1 MSPSANS
8 KLDLSSIDIER
19 IVREVLAS
27 VLPAMPAPSANLS
40 ANPSA
45 NPSAASS
52 APTSPPAIVKSNAA
66 EPRPQSIDAMHLNA
80 PVLSL
85 DSLRSVPSGTKQIT
99 VSSTALV
106 TPAAKD
112 WLKEKGIGWTRMVP
126 TVSSLGTGK
135 SPVAS
140 NPSGLSTSVAS
151 SENLQKNTME
161 TESKRVLV
169 TGSVLWLRTLEK
181 QLCPKSS
188 QIDQV
193 QFDDAASLRAVAQAI
208 RNGAPAAIAVVK
220 APHATLW
227 QAARDEALRP
237 SIVSQWSDLTEV
249 LQEVPTNL
257 LILPASRWN
266 TAGTANIARKFIDH
280 IRAHR

>member
-27 VLPAMPAPSANLS
+27 VMPAMPAPS

-52 APTSPPAIVKSNAA
+52 ATTSPVAMVKSYAV
-66 EPRPQSIDAMHLNA
+66 ETIPQSIDAMHLSA

-112 WLKEKGIGWTRMVP
+112 WLKEKGIGWTRIIP
-126 TVSSLGTGK
+126 TASSPDTGR
-135 SPVAS
+135 SSALS
-140 NPSGLSTSVAS
+140 NPSGPSTSVAS
-151 SENLQKNTME
+151 SEFLQENSME
-161 TESKRVLV
+161 TPPKRVLV

-193 QFDDAASLRAVAQAI
+193 QLDDASSLRAVAQAI
-208 RNGAPAAIAVVK
+208 RNGTPAAIAVVK

-257 LILPASRWN
+257 LILSASRWN

-280 IRAHR
+280 LRANR

>member
-8 KLDLSSIDIER
+8 KLELSSIDIER

-27 VLPAMPAPSANLS
+27 VMPAIPAPSAS
-40 ANPSA
+40 PSA

-52 APTSPPAIVKSNAA
+52 ATTSPVAMVKSYAA
-66 EPRPQSIDAMHLNA
+66 ETIPQSIDAMHLNV

-112 WLKEKGIGWTRMVP
+112 WLREKGIGWTRIIP
-126 TVSSLGTGK
+126 TASSPDTGR
-135 SPVAS
+135 SSALS
-140 NPSGLSTSVAS
+140 NPSGPSTSVAS
-151 SENLQKNTME
+151 SEFLQENSME
-161 TESKRVLV
+161 TPPKRVLV

-193 QFDDAASLRAVAQAI
+193 QLDDASSLRAVAQAI
-208 RNGAPAAIAVVK
+208 RNGTPAAIAVVK

-257 LILPASRWN
+257 LILSASRWN

-280 IRAHR
+280 LRANR

>member
-27 VLPAMPAPSANLS
+27 VLPAMPAPSAN
-40 ANPSA
+40 PSA

-66 EPRPQSIDAMHLNA
+66 ETRPQSIDSMHLNA

-126 TVSSLGTGK
+126 TASSPGTGK

-266 TAGTANIARKFIDH
+266 VAGTANIARKFIDH
-280 IRAHR
+280 IRANR

>member
-27 VLPAMPAPSANLS
+27 VLPAMPAPS

-126 TVSSLGTGK
+126 TASSPGTGK
-135 SPVAS
+135 SPAAS
-140 NPSGLSTSVAS
+140 NPSGLSTSIAS

-266 TAGTANIARKFIDH
+266 VAGTANIARKFIDH
-280 IRAHR
+280 IRANR

>member
-1 MSPSANS
+1 
-8 KLDLSSIDIER
+8 
-19 IVREVLAS
+19 
-27 VLPAMPAPSANLS
+27 
-40 ANPSA
+40 
-45 NPSAASS
+45 
-52 APTSPPAIVKSNAA
+52 
-66 EPRPQSIDAMHLNA
+66 MHLNA

-126 TVSSLGTGK
+126 TASSLGTGK

-151 SENLQKNTME
+151 SEILQKNTME
-161 TESKRVLV
+161 TETKRVLV

>member
-27 VLPAMPAPSANLS
+27 VLPAMPASGASPSVAS
-40 ANPSA
+40 IATTSRTT
-45 NPSAASS
+45 SAATITTASG
-52 APTSPPAIVKSNAA
+52 KSNAA
-66 EPRPQSIDAMHLNA
+66 EPMPQSIEAMHLNT

-99 VSSTALV
+99 VLSTALV

-112 WLKEKGIGWTRMVP
+112 WLKEKGIGWTRIAP
-126 TVSSLGTGK
+126 TASSPVTGK
-135 SPVAS
+135 SPVPS
-140 NPSGLSTSVAS
+140 NPSGPSPSVAS
-151 SENLQKNTME
+151 SEFLQKNNME

-193 QFDDAASLRAVAQAI
+193 QFDDAASLRAVSQAI

-237 SIVSQWSDLTEV
+237 SIVSQWSDLAEV
-249 LQEVPTNL
+249 LREVPTNL
-257 LILPASRWN
+257 LILSASRWN
-266 TAGTANIARKFIDH
+266 TAGTANIARKFIEH
-280 IRAHR
+280 IRANR

>member
-1 MSPSANS
+1 MSQSANS
-8 KLDLSSIDIER
+8 KLELSSIDIER

-27 VLPAMPAPSANLS
+27 VMPAIPAPSAS
-40 ANPSA
+40 PSA

-52 APTSPPAIVKSNAA
+52 ATTSPVAMVKSYAV
-66 EPRPQSIDAMHLNA
+66 ETIPQSIDAMHLNVS
-80 PVLSL
+80 VLSL

-112 WLKEKGIGWTRMVP
+112 WLREKGIGWTRIIP
-126 TVSSLGTGK
+126 TASSPDTGR
-135 SPVAS
+135 SSALS
-140 NPSGLSTSVAS
+140 NPSGPSTSVAS
-151 SENLQKNTME
+151 SEFLQKNSME
-161 TESKRVLV
+161 TPPKRVLV

-193 QFDDAASLRAVAQAI
+193 QLDDASSLRAVAQAI
-208 RNGAPAAIAVVK
+208 RNGTPAAIAVVK

-257 LILPASRWN
+257 LILSASRWN

-280 IRAHR
+280 LRANR

>member
-27 VLPAMPAPSANLS
+27 VLPAMPAPSAN
-40 ANPSA
+40 PSA

-52 APTSPPAIVKSNAA
+52 APTSPTAIVKSNAA

-126 TVSSLGTGK
+126 TASSPGTGK

-266 TAGTANIARKFIDH
+266 VAGTANIARKFIDH
-280 IRAHR
+280 IRANR

>member
-27 VLPAMPAPSANLS
+27 VLPAMPAPS

-126 TVSSLGTGK
+126 TASSLGTGK

-237 SIVSQWSDLTEV
+237 SIVSTLFFR
-249 LQEVPTNL
+249 
-257 LILPASRWN
+257 ASRS
-266 TAGTANIARKFIDH
+266 
-280 IRAHR
+280 IRRPPG

>member
-27 VLPAMPAPSANLS
+27 VLPAMPASGAS
-40 ANPSA
+40 
-45 NPSAASS
+45 PSAASS
-52 APTSPPAIVKSNAA
+52 ATTSATASGISNAG
-66 EPRPQSIDAMHLNA
+66 ESMPQSIDAMHLNV

-99 VSSTALV
+99 VLSTALV

-112 WLKEKGIGWTRMVP
+112 WLKEKGIGWTRIAP
-126 TVSSLGTGK
+126 TASSPVAGK
-135 SPVAS
+135 SPVPS
-140 NPSGLSTSVAS
+140 NPSGPSPSVAS
-151 SENLQKNTME
+151 SEFLQKNNME
-161 TESKRVLV
+161 TEPQRVLV

-193 QFDDAASLRAVAQAI
+193 QFDDAASLRAVSQAI

-237 SIVSQWSDLTEV
+237 SIVSQWSDLAEV
-249 LQEVPTNL
+249 LREVPTNL
-257 LILPASRWN
+257 LILSASRWN
-266 TAGTANIARKFIDH
+266 TAGTANIVRKFIEH
-280 IRAHR
+280 IRANR

>member
-27 VLPAMPAPSANLS
+27 VLPAMPAAT

-52 APTSPPAIVKSNAA
+52 ARTSPTAIVKSNAA

-126 TVSSLGTGK
+126 TASSLGTGK

-151 SENLQKNTME
+151 SEILQKNTME
-161 TESKRVLV
+161 TETKRVLV

-280 IRAHR
+280 IRANR

>member
-27 VLPAMPAPSANLS
+27 VLPAMPAPSAN
-40 ANPSA
+40 PSA

-52 APTSPPAIVKSNAA
+52 APTSPTAIVKSNAA
-66 EPRPQSIDAMHLNA
+66 QPRPQSIDAMHLNA

-126 TVSSLGTGK
+126 TASSPGTGK

-266 TAGTANIARKFIDH
+266 VAGTANIARKFIDH
-280 IRAHR
+280 IRANR

>member
-27 VLPAMPAPSANLS
+27 VLPAMPAPSAN
-40 ANPSA
+40 PSA

-52 APTSPPAIVKSNAA
+52 APTSPTAIVKSNAA
-66 EPRPQSIDAMHLNA
+66 EPRPQSIDSMHLNA

-126 TVSSLGTGK
+126 TASSPGTGK

-266 TAGTANIARKFIDH
+266 VAGTANIARKFIDH
-280 IRAHR
+280 IRANR

>member
-27 VLPAMPAPSANLS
+27 VLPAMPAPSAN
-40 ANPSA
+40 PSA

-52 APTSPPAIVKSNAA
+52 APTSSTAIVKSNAA
-66 EPRPQSIDAMHLNA
+66 EPRPQSIEAMHLSA

-126 TVSSLGTGK
+126 TASSLGTGK

-140 NPSGLSTSVAS
+140 NPSGLSTSVAL
-151 SENLQKNTME
+151 SEILQKNTME
-161 TESKRVLV
+161 TETKRVLV

-208 RNGAPAAIAVVK
+208 RNGAPATIAVVK

-280 IRAHR
+280 IRANR

>member
-27 VLPAMPAPSANLS
+27 VLPAMPAAT

-52 APTSPPAIVKSNAA
+52 ARTSPTAIVKSNAA

-126 TVSSLGTGK
+126 TASSLGTGK

-151 SENLQKNTME
+151 SEILQKNTME
-161 TESKRVLV
+161 TETKRVLV

>member
-27 VLPAMPAPSANLS
+27 VLPAMPASG
-40 ANPSA
+40 
-45 NPSAASS
+45 
-52 APTSPPAIVKSNAA
+52 TSPSVASIATTSKTTSTTASGKSNAA
-66 EPRPQSIDAMHLNA
+66 EPMPQSIEAMHLNA

-112 WLKEKGIGWTRMVP
+112 WLKEKGIGWTRIAP
-126 TVSSLGTGK
+126 TASSPVTGK
-135 SPVAS
+135 SPAPS
-140 NPSGLSTSVAS
+140 NPSGLNTSVAS
-151 SENLQKNTME
+151 SEILQKNDLE
-161 TESKRVLV
+161 TEPKRVLV

-193 QFDDAASLRAVAQAI
+193 QFDDAASLRAVSQAI

-237 SIVSQWSDLTEV
+237 SIISQWSDLAEV
-249 LQEVPTNL
+249 LREVPTNL
-257 LILPASRWN
+257 LILSASRWN
-266 TAGTANIARKFIDH
+266 TAGTANIARKFIEH
-280 IRAHR
+280 IRANR

>member
-27 VLPAMPAPSANLS
+27 VLPAMPASGAS
-40 ANPSA
+40 
-45 NPSAASS
+45 PSAASS
-52 APTSPPAIVKSNAA
+52 ATTSATASGISNAG
-66 EPRPQSIDAMHLNA
+66 ETMPQSIDAMHLNV

-85 DSLRSVPSGTKQIT
+85 DSLRSVPSGTRQIT
-99 VSSTALV
+99 VLSTALV

-112 WLKEKGIGWTRMVP
+112 WLKEKGIGWTRIVP
-126 TVSSLGTGK
+126 TASSPVTGK
-135 SPVAS
+135 SLATG
-140 NPSGLSTSVAS
+140 NPSGPSPSVAS
-151 SENLQKNTME
+151 SEFLQKNNME
-161 TESKRVLV
+161 TEPKRVLV

-193 QFDDAASLRAVAQAI
+193 QFDDAASLRAVSQAI

-237 SIVSQWSDLTEV
+237 SIVSQWSDLAEV
-249 LQEVPTNL
+249 LREVPTNL
-257 LILPASRWN
+257 LILSASRWN
-266 TAGTANIARKFIDH
+266 TAGTANIARKFIEH
-280 IRAHR
+280 IRANR

>member
-1 MSPSANS
+1 M
-8 KLDLSSIDIER
+8 
-19 IVREVLAS
+19 
-27 VLPAMPAPSANLS
+27 
-40 ANPSA
+40 
-45 NPSAASS
+45 
-52 APTSPPAIVKSNAA
+52 
-66 EPRPQSIDAMHLNA
+66 PQSIEAMHLNT

-99 VSSTALV
+99 VLSTALV

-112 WLKEKGIGWTRMVP
+112 WLKEKGIGWTRIVP
-126 TVSSLGTGK
+126 TASSPVAGK
-135 SPVAS
+135 SPVPS
-140 NPSGLSTSVAS
+140 NPSGPSPSVAS
-151 SENLQKNTME
+151 SEILQKNTME
-161 TESKRVLV
+161 AEPKRVLV

-193 QFDDAASLRAVAQAI
+193 QFDDAASLRAVSQAI

-237 SIVSQWSDLTEV
+237 SIVSQWSDLAEV
-249 LQEVPTNL
+249 LREVPTNL
-257 LILPASRWN
+257 LILSASRWN
-266 TAGTANIARKFIDH
+266 TAGTANIARKFIEH
-280 IRAHR
+280 IRANR

>member
-27 VLPAMPAPSANLS
+27 VLPAMPAPSAN
-40 ANPSA
+40 
-45 NPSAASS
+45 PSAASS
-52 APTSPPAIVKSNAA
+52 APTSPTAIVKSNAV
-66 EPRPQSIDAMHLNA
+66 EPRPQSIDSMHMNA

-126 TVSSLGTGK
+126 TASSPGTGK

-188 QIDQV
+188 RIDQV

-280 IRAHR
+280 IRANR

>member
-27 VLPAMPAPSANLS
+27 VLPAMPAPSAN
-40 ANPSA
+40 PSA

-66 EPRPQSIDAMHLNA
+66 ETRPQSIDSMHLNA

-126 TVSSLGTGK
+126 TASSPGTGK

-266 TAGTANIARKFIDH
+266 VAGTANIARKFIDH

>member
-1 MSPSANS
+1 M
-8 KLDLSSIDIER
+8 
-19 IVREVLAS
+19 
-27 VLPAMPAPSANLS
+27 
-40 ANPSA
+40 
-45 NPSAASS
+45 
-52 APTSPPAIVKSNAA
+52 
-66 EPRPQSIDAMHLNA
+66 PQSIEAMHLNA

-112 WLKEKGIGWTRMVP
+112 WLKEKGIGWTRIAP
-126 TVSSLGTGK
+126 TASSPVTGK
-135 SPVAS
+135 SPAPS

-151 SENLQKNTME
+151 SEILQKNDLE
-161 TESKRVLV
+161 TEPKRVLV

-193 QFDDAASLRAVAQAI
+193 QFDDAASLRAVSQAI

-237 SIVSQWSDLTEV
+237 SIISQWSDLAEV
-249 LQEVPTNL
+249 LREVPTNL
-257 LILPASRWN
+257 LILSASRWN
-266 TAGTANIARKFIDH
+266 TAGTANIARKFIEH
-280 IRAHR
+280 IRANR

>member
-27 VLPAMPAPSANLS
+27 VLPAMPAPSAN
-40 ANPSA
+40 PSA

-66 EPRPQSIDAMHLNA
+66 QPRPQSIDAMHLNA

-126 TVSSLGTGK
+126 TASSPGTGK

-266 TAGTANIARKFIDH
+266 VAGTANIARKFIDH
-280 IRAHR
+280 IRANR

>member
-27 VLPAMPAPSANLS
+27 VLPAMPAPSAN
-40 ANPSA
+40 PSA

-52 APTSPPAIVKSNAA
+52 APTSPTAIVKSNAA
-66 EPRPQSIDAMHLNA
+66 EPRPQSIDSMHLNA

-126 TVSSLGTGK
+126 TASSLGTGK

-151 SENLQKNTME
+151 SEILQKNTME
-161 TESKRVLV
+161 TETKRVLV

-266 TAGTANIARKFIDH
+266 VAGTANIARKFIDH
-280 IRAHR
+280 IRANR

>member
-1 MSPSANS
+1 
-8 KLDLSSIDIER
+8 
-19 IVREVLAS
+19 
-27 VLPAMPAPSANLS
+27 MPAAT

-52 APTSPPAIVKSNAA
+52 AATSSSTSPTAIVKSNAA

-126 TVSSLGTGK
+126 TASSPGTGK

-140 NPSGLSTSVAS
+140 NTSGLSTSVAS

>member
-8 KLDLSSIDIER
+8 KLELSSIDIER

-27 VLPAMPAPSANLS
+27 VLPAIPAPI

-52 APTSPPAIVKSNAA
+52 ATTSPVAMVKSYAA
-66 EPRPQSIDAMHLNA
+66 ETIPQSIDAMHLNV

-112 WLKEKGIGWTRMVP
+112 WLREKGIGWTRIIP
-126 TVSSLGTGK
+126 TASSPDTGR
-135 SPVAS
+135 SSALS
-140 NPSGLSTSVAS
+140 NPSGPSTSVAS
-151 SENLQKNTME
+151 SEFLQENSME
-161 TESKRVLV
+161 TPPKRVLV

-193 QFDDAASLRAVAQAI
+193 QLDDASSLRAVAQAI
-208 RNGAPAAIAVVK
+208 RNGTPAAIAVVK

-257 LILPASRWN
+257 LILSASRWN

-280 IRAHR
+280 LRANR

>member
-27 VLPAMPAPSANLS
+27 VLPAMPASGTSSSVASIATTSKTTSAT
-40 ANPSA
+40 
-45 NPSAASS
+45 ASG
-52 APTSPPAIVKSNAA
+52 KSNAA
-66 EPRPQSIDAMHLNA
+66 EPMPQSIDALHLNA

-112 WLKEKGIGWTRMVP
+112 WLKEKGIGWTRIAP
-126 TVSSLGTGK
+126 TANSPVTGK
-135 SPVAS
+135 SPAPS

-151 SENLQKNTME
+151 SEILQKNNLE
-161 TESKRVLV
+161 TEPKRVLV

-193 QFDDAASLRAVAQAI
+193 QFDDAASLRAVSQAI

-237 SIVSQWSDLTEV
+237 SIVSQWSDLAEV
-249 LQEVPTNL
+249 LREVPTNL
-257 LILPASRWN
+257 LILSASRWN
-266 TAGTANIARKFIDH
+266 TAGTANIARKFIEH
-280 IRAHR
+280 IRANR

>member
-27 VLPAMPAPSANLS
+27 VLPAMPASG
-40 ANPSA
+40 
-45 NPSAASS
+45 
-52 APTSPPAIVKSNAA
+52 TSPSVASIATTSKTTSTTASGKSNAA
-66 EPRPQSIDAMHLNA
+66 EPMPQSIEAMHLNA

-112 WLKEKGIGWTRMVP
+112 WLKEKGIGWTRIVP
-126 TVSSLGTGK
+126 TASSPVTGK
-135 SPVAS
+135 SPVPS
-140 NPSGLSTSVAS
+140 NPSGLSPSVAT
-151 SENLQKNTME
+151 SEILQKNTME
-161 TESKRVLV
+161 AEPKRVLV

-193 QFDDAASLRAVAQAI
+193 QFDDAASLRAVSQAI

-237 SIVSQWSDLTEV
+237 SIISQWSDLAEV
-249 LQEVPTNL
+249 LREVPTNL
-257 LILPASRWN
+257 LILSASRWN
-266 TAGTANIARKFIDH
+266 TAGTANIARKFIEH
-280 IRAHR
+280 IRANR

>member
-1 MSPSANS
+1 MSPSANG

-45 NPSAASS
+45 ASS
-52 APTSPPAIVKSNAA
+52 AATSSSTSPTAIVKSNAA
-66 EPRPQSIDAMHLNA
+66 QPRPQSIDAMHLNA

-126 TVSSLGTGK
+126 TASSPGTGK
-135 SPVAS
+135 SPAAS
-140 NPSGLSTSVAS
+140 NPSGLSTSIAS
-151 SENLQKNTME
+151 SENLQKNTIE

-237 SIVSQWSDLTEV
+237 SIVSQWSDLMEV

-266 TAGTANIARKFIDH
+266 VAGTANIARKFIDH
-280 IRAHR
+280 IRANR

>member
-27 VLPAMPAPSANLS
+27 VLPAMPAPSAN
-40 ANPSA
+40 PSA

-52 APTSPPAIVKSNAA
+52 APTSPTAIVKSNAA
-66 EPRPQSIDAMHLNA
+66 EPRPQSIEAMHLSA

-112 WLKEKGIGWTRMVP
+112 WLREKGIGWTRIIP
-126 TVSSLGTGK
+126 TASSLGTGK

-151 SENLQKNTME
+151 SEILQKNTME
-161 TESKRVLV
+161 TETKRVLV

-280 IRAHR
+280 IRANR

>member
-27 VLPAMPAPSANLS
+27 VLPAMPAPSAN
-40 ANPSA
+40 PSA

-52 APTSPPAIVKSNAA
+52 QATSSNASVKSNAA
-66 EPRPQSIDAMHLNA
+66 EPRPQSVDAMHLNA
-80 PVLSL
+80 QVLSL
-85 DSLRSVPSGTKQIT
+85 ESLRSVPSGTKQIT

-112 WLKEKGIGWTRMVP
+112 WLKEKGIGWTRIGP
-126 TVSSLGTGK
+126 KASSPVTGK
-135 SPVAS
+135 SPAPS

-151 SENLQKNTME
+151 SEILQKNNLE
-161 TESKRVLV
+161 TEPKRVLV

-193 QFDDAASLRAVAQAI
+193 QFDDAASLRAAAQAI

-237 SIVSQWSDLTEV
+237 SIVSQWSDLAEV
-249 LQEVPTNL
+249 LREVPTNL
-257 LILPASRWN
+257 LILSASRWN
-266 TAGTANIARKFIDH
+266 TAGTANIARKFIEH
-280 IRAHR
+280 IRANR

>member
-8 KLDLSSIDIER
+8 KLELSSIDIER

-27 VLPAMPAPSANLS
+27 VMPAIPAPSAS
-40 ANPSA
+40 PSA

-52 APTSPPAIVKSNAA
+52 ATTSPVAMVKSYAA
-66 EPRPQSIDAMHLNA
+66 ETIPQSIDAMHLNV

-112 WLKEKGIGWTRMVP
+112 WLREKGIGWTRIIP
-126 TVSSLGTGK
+126 TASSPDTGR
-135 SPVAS
+135 SSVLS
-140 NPSGLSTSVAS
+140 NPSGPSTSVAS
-151 SENLQKNTME
+151 SEFLQKNSTE
-161 TESKRVLV
+161 TPPKRVLV

-193 QFDDAASLRAVAQAI
+193 QLDDASSLRAVAQAI
-208 RNGAPAAIAVVK
+208 RNGTPAAIAVVK

-257 LILPASRWN
+257 LILSASRWN

-280 IRAHR
+280 LRANR

>member
-8 KLDLSSIDIER
+8 KLELSSIDIER

-27 VLPAMPAPSANLS
+27 VMPAIPA
-40 ANPSA
+40 PSA
-45 NPSAASS
+45 NPSASPSAASS
-52 APTSPPAIVKSNAA
+52 ATTSPVAMVKSYAA
-66 EPRPQSIDAMHLNA
+66 ETIPQSIDAMHLNV

-112 WLKEKGIGWTRMVP
+112 WLREKGIGWTRIIP
-126 TVSSLGTGK
+126 TASSPDTGR
-135 SPVAS
+135 SSVLS
-140 NPSGLSTSVAS
+140 NPSGPSTSVAS
-151 SENLQKNTME
+151 SEFLQKNSTE
-161 TESKRVLV
+161 TPPKRVLV

-193 QFDDAASLRAVAQAI
+193 QLDDASSLRAVAQAI
-208 RNGAPAAIAVVK
+208 RNGTPAAIAVVK

-257 LILPASRWN
+257 LILSASRWN

-280 IRAHR
+280 LRANR

>member
-27 VLPAMPAPSANLS
+27 VLPAMPASGAS
-40 ANPSA
+40 
-45 NPSAASS
+45 PSAASS
-52 APTSPPAIVKSNAA
+52 ATTSATASGISNAG
-66 EPRPQSIDAMHLNA
+66 ESMPQSIDAMHLNV

-99 VSSTALV
+99 VLSTALV

-112 WLKEKGIGWTRMVP
+112 WLKEKGIGWTRIAP
-126 TVSSLGTGK
+126 TASSPVAGK
-135 SPVAS
+135 SPVPS
-140 NPSGLSTSVAS
+140 NPSGPSPSVAS
-151 SENLQKNTME
+151 SEFLQKNNME
-161 TESKRVLV
+161 TEPQRVLV

-193 QFDDAASLRAVAQAI
+193 QFDDAASLRAVSQAI

-237 SIVSQWSDLTEV
+237 SIVSQWSDLAEV
-249 LQEVPTNL
+249 LREVPTNL
-257 LILPASRWN
+257 LILSASRWN
-266 TAGTANIARKFIDH
+266 TAGTANIARKFIEH
-280 IRAHR
+280 IRANR